1 MPAPARE
8 PAFFIIPACRRI
20 CKYELAELRFSAAVA
35 YRPPFGSGYVHLFP
49 HFYRFSV
56 FPVFFKKGLAFFGR
70 VCYIIFRREKFASEI
85 IFIAA
90 FLLIKQTG
98 AGRDPPPD
106 LLRSDFYKS
115 QPERRNR
122 LSDWLILPCSY
133 FALYFPRPAP
143 ESPISV
149 PFQMRTKFSR
159 CLMRM
164 ASVATQRMARG
175 IQPLRMAV

>member
-1 MPAPARE
+1 MSLIFCKYDLIKLHFRAVNALC
-8 PAFFIIPACRRI
+8 PAFAAGCAHHFPQFINAFALLIYFQ
-20 CKYELAELRFSAAVA
+20 KE
-35 YRPPFGSGYVHLFP
+35 
-49 HFYRFSV
+49 
-56 FPVFFKKGLAFFGR
+56 PVFFGQ
-70 VCYIIFRREKFASEI
+70 VCYIISRREQFSFEGN
-85 IFIAA
+85 FIAA
-90 FLLIKQTG
+90 FLRLFRQTG

-115 QPERRNR
+115 QPERRDR